1 MKTIH
6 KVLLGIGLAV
16 ALIFVMVS
24 CDNKIEKYGT
34 TSPSDMQMQYQD
46 LFNEVVWAED
56 KWNREARK
64 KYPIKTVNEAKIHA
78 KEFLKLSKKL
88 TEKYRNEVLEKYK
101 ITKEKRKE
109 ISKTSIKEKRKL
121 PPTYNGF

>member
-56 KWNREARK
+56 K
-64 KYPIKTVNEAKIHA
+64 
-78 KEFLKLSKKL
+78 
-88 TEKYRNEVLEKYK
+88 
-101 ITKEKRKE
+101 
-109 ISKTSIKEKRKL
+109 
-121 PPTYNGF
+121 